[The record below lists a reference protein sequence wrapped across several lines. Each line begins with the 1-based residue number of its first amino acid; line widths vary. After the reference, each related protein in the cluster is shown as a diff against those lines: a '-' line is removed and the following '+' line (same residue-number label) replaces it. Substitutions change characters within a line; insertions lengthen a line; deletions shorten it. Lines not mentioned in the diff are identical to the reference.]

1 MYFYI
6 FVYYR
11 KYFKDIKNFTYENF
25 LNNLSKNNLFELNK
39 EFSEYFEVKET
50 MPFKLYIVN
59 NVPKKDKFSCEYC
72 NRSCKYC
79 SFNFKFTDSLLKVKE
94 SQKIKRPFLLYLE
107 VLNYSSKTF
116 CDNLMPEKSFS
127 KDLLIKSKEIT
138 IYDCFEAFRTEEK
151 LEKENSWYCS
161 KCKKNQEA
169 FKKLE
174 IYRAPNILIVQL
186 KRFDCK
192 TENVYEGFIKNK
204 KNESLVDFPLKDLD
218 ISKYVVEENSK
229 KDCLYDLCAI
239 SQHYGALSSGHYTA
253 FCLNQ
258 GEWYNFDDENVSKIS
273 DLKKV
278 VSKGAYI
285 LIFRKKSLGGNKTES
300 K

>member
-11 KYFKDIKNFTYENF
+11 KYFKDIKNFSYENF

-138 IYDCFEAFRTEEK
+138 IY
-151 LEKENSWYCS
+151 N
-161 KCKKNQEA
+161 
-169 FKKLE
+169 
-174 IYRAPNILIVQL
+174 
-186 KRFDCK
+186 
-192 TENVYEGFIKNK
+192 
-204 KNESLVDFPLKDLD
+204 
-218 ISKYVVEENSK
+218 
-229 KDCLYDLCAI
+229 
-239 SQHYGALSSGHYTA
+239 
-253 FCLNQ
+253 
-258 GEWYNFDDENVSKIS
+258 
-273 DLKKV
+273 
-278 VSKGAYI
+278 
-285 LIFRKKSLGGNKTES
+285 
-300 K
+300 